1 MKLAQIPARE
11 IFRNL
16 AKMLKILQDNANLLK
31 IIALDVVLVS
41 QRSLLETA
49 NLQPI
54 TCIAGPGTC
63 GWPCFIAAGTHSLLN
78 SFCSDEILR
87 RKTYPQYLC

>member
-31 IIALDVVLVS
+31 IIASDVVLVS

-54 TCIAGPGTC
+54 TCIAGPRDVRMALFYCRRYTLT
-63 GWPCFIAAGTHSLLN
+63 AKQLL
-78 SFCSDEILR
+78 FR
-87 RKTYPQYLC
+87 